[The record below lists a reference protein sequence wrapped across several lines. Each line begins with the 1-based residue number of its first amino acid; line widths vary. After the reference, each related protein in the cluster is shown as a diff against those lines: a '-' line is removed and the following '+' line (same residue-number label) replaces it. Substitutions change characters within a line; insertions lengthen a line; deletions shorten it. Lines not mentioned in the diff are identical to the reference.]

1 MKKSRRLTLF
11 RDKCAHL
18 IKPALAFLAT
28 LDVKSQQ
35 LSGIMLDM
43 PHLDRL
49 RRSDDQRP
57 TLALVLPNVLTLLV
71 VAFVAVL
78 KRLKKI
84 WVGSIAGMS
93 RRKELVRALFIG
105 SVLGEDNNR
114 PIETRVFERM
124 LDGNGIRDAAV

>member
-1 MKKSRRLTLF
+1 MLMKKSHQLTLF

-18 IKPALAFLAT
+18 IKPALAFLTT

-84 WVGSIAGMS
+84 WVGSVAGMS

-114 PIETRVFERM
+114 PSLR
-124 LDGNGIRDAAV
+124 AAS